1 MAQDIDPDFFEE
13 TKPLDLSEEG
23 LATVSRL
30 ASALEAYEQELA
42 ELAKKSEEVKAQIE
56 RLETDLIPAAMDKIG
71 MADFRLTNGAKVVVQ
86 PITRAS
92 IPKPRQQEAFA
103 WLRANNAGSLI
114 KQEINLSFGKGQDK
128 KAAQTLQI
136 LQDMGLNPENKE
148 AIAWN
153 TLTAWVK
160 GQLADGA
167 NLPKD
172 ILGIWV
178 GRKAKIEK

>member
-1 MAQDIDPDFFEE
+1 MDDIDPDFFED
-13 TKPLDLSEEG
+13 TKPLDVSEEN
-23 LATVSRL
+23 LSALSRL
-30 ASALEAYEQELA
+30 ATTLETLEAELA
-42 ELAKKSEEVKAQIE
+42 ENTRKAEQIKAQIE

-92 IPKPRQQEAFA
+92 IPAARKQEAFA
-103 WLRANNAGSLI
+103 WLRAHNAGTLI
-114 KQEINLSFGKGQDK
+114 KQEITLSFGKGQDK
-128 KAAQTLQI
+128 KAHQTLQI
-136 LQDMGLNPENKE
+136 LKDLGLDPENKE
-148 AIAWN
+148 NVAWN

-160 GQLADGA
+160 EQLASGA

-172 ILGIWV
+172 VLGIWV